1 VNPPSQRP
9 TGRPARHR
17 AGSCGCCRSPGPSPP
32 AWRRSSWGWP
42 SGWRPGLR
50 AGGCGFLYGLLA
62 FHLQRVDPDDS
73 HLQAGLVGAVCGIHS
88 LALPAASAWPAELS
102 LPAGLLA
109 VAPAVMMELIRAW
122 VPLVGAALLLHLL
135 LHLTL
140 HLLPH
145 GSPLVAHRVPSA
157 RRP

>member
-1 VNPPSQRP
+1 
-9 TGRPARHR
+9 
-17 AGSCGCCRSPGPSPP
+17 
-32 AWRRSSWGWP
+32 
-42 SGWRPGLR
+42 
-50 AGGCGFLYGLLA
+50 
-62 FHLQRVDPDDS
+62 
-73 HLQAGLVGAVCGIHS
+73 
-88 LALPAASAWPAELS
+88 
-102 LPAGLLA
+102 
-109 VAPAVMMELIRAW
+109 MMELIRAW